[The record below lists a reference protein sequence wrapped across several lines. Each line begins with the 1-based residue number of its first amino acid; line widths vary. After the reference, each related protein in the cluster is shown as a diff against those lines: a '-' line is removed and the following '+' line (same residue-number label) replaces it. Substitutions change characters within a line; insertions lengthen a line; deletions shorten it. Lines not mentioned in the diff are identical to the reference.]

1 VILGLTG
8 SFGSGKSTVARMFE
22 ELGEARVIDADA
34 IAHQVQTPGGAAYQE
49 IHEAFG
55 SGILCPDGTIDR
67 RKLASIV
74 FSDNAKRELLNS
86 IVHPKV
92 RMEEL
97 RLLEEYRNTPLVVL
111 MVPLLLENRMERLA
125 DRIAVVTVT
134 EEARLERLR
143 KRQPISVEEIG
154 RRLATQMPDAEKAR
168 LADFIIDN
176 GGSLESTREQ
186 VKKIIQKVR
195 NNRPSSR

>member
-1 VILGLTG
+1 
-8 SFGSGKSTVARMFE
+8 
-22 ELGEARVIDADA
+22 
-34 IAHQVQTPGGAAYQE
+34 
-49 IHEAFG
+49 
-55 SGILCPDGTIDR
+55 
-67 RKLASIV
+67 
-74 FSDNAKRELLNS
+74 
-86 IVHPKV
+86 
-92 RMEEL
+92 
-97 RLLEEYRNTPLVVL
+97 VVL